1 MAALTL
7 WQSLWRIRRT
17 MSEILPGEF
26 DEQRDA
32 LTGLPGIAAVRTRL
46 DLWNGQKR
54 GEGEGTR
61 LHALLLGLRRFDTV
75 NMAYGQAA
83 GDAALAA
90 VAARISQF
98 AGRELDGPW
107 LAARTGGSNFILIAN
122 EACSRQ
128 RWQLFAGQL
137 ADLIARPIVLAGAE
151 VRLSPRAA
159 LLRGVGGEGA
169 ELVLD
174 RLSQTFENMGR
185 QHGRRLAWADGEAT
199 RPGRTAAQLESD
211 LLHAIDGDQIEV
223 VFQPQFALPADVL
236 TGAEALARWNHPRL
250 GRIGAG
256 ALFTIAERA
265 DHVVPLSRH
274 IARKALESAR
284 PWCDKLRMSLNVTPF
299 ELASD
304 GYGDELLAILAEAGF
319 PPAQLTLE
327 VTEQALVTDIQLAAR
342 TLAKLSE
349 SGMRVGLDDFG
360 AGFCNFRYLKLL
372 PLHYLKLDRSMVDG
386 INGDGRDL
394 AVFRAILAMA
404 KALGLEVIAEGIE
417 NEAQRATIS
426 REGCDYYQG
435 FLRAKPLSA
444 IAFAALASRLPGN
457 RA

>member
-1 MAALTL
+1 
-7 WQSLWRIRRT
+7 
-17 MSEILPGEF
+17 MSETVPGEF
-26 DEQRDA
+26 AAERDP
-32 LTGLPGIAAVRTRL
+32 LTGLAGIAAVRARL
-46 DLWNGQKR
+46 DQWNGQKR

-75 NMAYGQAA
+75 NLAYGQSA
-83 GDAALAA
+83 GDAALIA
-90 VAARISQF
+90 VAARITQF

-137 ADLIARPIVLAGAE
+137 ADLLARPIVLPGAE

-169 ELVLD
+169 ESVLD

-185 QHGRRLAWADGEAT
+185 QSSRRLAWADGETT
-199 RPGRTAAQLESD
+199 RPGRTSAQLEAD
-211 LLHAIDGDQIEV
+211 LLHAIDGGQIEV
-223 VFQPQFALPADVL
+223 VFQPQFALPEDVL

-256 ALFTIAERA
+256 ALFAIAERA
-265 DHVVPLSRH
+265 DHVAPLSSH
-274 IARKALESAR
+274 IARLALESAKA
-284 PWCDKLRMSLNVTPF
+284 WAAKLRLSLNVTPI
-299 ELASD
+299 ELASE
-304 GYGDELLAILAEAGF
+304 GFSAELLSILDETGF
-319 PPAQLTLE
+319 PCSQLTLE
-327 VTEQALVTDIQLAAR
+327 VTEQALVSDIALAAR
-342 TLAKLSE
+342 TLALLSDK
-349 SGMRVGLDDFG
+349 GVRVGLDDFG

-372 PLHYLKLDRSMVDG
+372 PLHYLKLDRSMIDG
-386 INGDGRDL
+386 ITGEGRDL

-404 KALGLEVIAEGIE
+404 KALGLQVIAEGIE
-417 NEAQRATIS
+417 TEAQRLAIA
-426 REGCDYYQG
+426 REGCDFYQG

-444 IAFAALASRLPGN
+444 LAFSALAGRLPGN
-457 RA
+457 AA

>member
-7 WQSLWRIRRT
+7 WQRLWRIART
-17 MSEILPGEF
+17 MSKLPSGEF
-26 DEQRDA
+26 EAQRDA
-32 LTGLPGIAAVRTRL
+32 LTGLPGIAAVRARIEE
-46 DLWNGQKR
+46 WNGQARK
-54 GEGEGTR
+54 GGDAPR

-75 NMAYGQAA
+75 NLAYGHAA

-90 VAARISQF
+90 VAARMSQF

-107 LAARTGGSNFILIAN
+107 LAARTGGGNFLLIAN

-137 ADLIARPIVLAGAE
+137 ADLLAQPVVMPGAVL
-151 VRLSPRAA
+151 RLNPRAA

-169 ELVLD
+169 ESVLD
-174 RLSQTFENMGR
+174 RLSQTFAGMSR
-185 QHGRRLAWADGEAT
+185 QHGKRLAWADGEAS
-199 RPGRTAAQLESD
+199 RPGRTAAQLEAD
-211 LLHAIDGDQIEV
+211 LLRAIEADEIEV
-223 VFQPQFALPADVL
+223 VFQPQFSLPDDKV

-256 ALFTIAERA
+256 ALFAIAERA
-265 DHVVPLSRH
+265 DHVAPLSRH
-274 IARKALESAR
+274 IARVALESAA
-284 PWCDKLRMSLNVTPF
+284 PWRDKLRLSLNVTPF
-299 ELASD
+299 ELAAES
-304 GYGDELLAILAEAGF
+304 YSAELRAILDESGF

-342 TLAKLSE
+342 TLAGLSE
-349 SGMRVGLDDFG
+349 SGLRVALDDFG

-372 PLHYLKLDRSMVDG
+372 PLHYLKLDRSMLDG
-386 INGDGRDL
+386 ITKDGPDL

-417 NEAQRATIS
+417 SEPQRDAIA

-435 FLRAKPLSA
+435 FLRAKPLSS
-444 IAFAALASRLPGN
+444 IAFSALAARLPGN